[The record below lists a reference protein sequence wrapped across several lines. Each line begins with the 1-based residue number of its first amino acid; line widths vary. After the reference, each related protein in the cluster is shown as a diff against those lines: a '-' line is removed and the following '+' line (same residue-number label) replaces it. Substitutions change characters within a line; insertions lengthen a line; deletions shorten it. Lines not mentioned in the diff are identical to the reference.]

1 MNIKVAYGKVLTGI
15 SKVFNV
21 DTAKKFDT
29 RLRFHRDLN
38 LRQPKSLADKV
49 TYIELHDPSPLAPEC
64 TDKYAVRQY
73 VENKGFGE
81 ILVPLVGGPWNKI
94 EEIDFTILPDSFVF
108 KATHGCKMNYLVPEK
123 EKMNKKKCI
132 VEMSKWLKTTYGTY
146 SMEPHYLK
154 IPHRIYAE
162 KYLADADKL
171 IDYKFHCMNGIPQF
185 VLVCGNRV
193 VTEMGN
199 SVSRHIFDMNWN
211 PLMGLMDETFDKVER
226 PEHLEQMIEIARKL
240 SVDFK
245 FVRVDLYDIN
255 GRVYFGE
262 LTFSPT
268 NGVFSHYT
276 QEFLDEMGARLI
288 I

>member
-1 MNIKVAYGKVLTGI
+1 MNIKSGYGKILTGI
-15 SKVFNV
+15 SKLFGV

-29 RLRFHRDLN
+29 RLRFQRDLN
-38 LRQPKSLADKV
+38 LNQPKSLADKV
-49 TYIELHDPSPLAPEC
+49 TYLELHDPSPLAPKC

-73 VENKGFGE
+73 VEEKG
-81 ILVPLVGGPWNKI
+81 
-94 EEIDFTILPDSFVF
+94 
-108 KATHGCKMNYLVPEK
+108 KMD
-123 EKMNKKKCI
+123 KKKCFN
-132 VEMSKWLKTTYGTY
+132 EMSKWLKTTYGTY

-162 KYLADADKL
+162 EYLAYANKL

-185 VLVCGNRV
+185 VLVCCDRVTTELGN
-193 VTEMGN
+193 N
-199 SVSRHIFDMNWN
+199 VSRHILDMNWK
-211 PLMGLMDETFDKVER
+211 PLKGLDETADVVKK

-240 SVDFK
+240 SADFK

-255 GRVYFGE
+255 GKVYFGE

-276 QEFLDEMGARLI
+276 QEFLDEMGAKLVI
-288 I
+288 

>member
-1 MNIKVAYGKVLTGI
+1 MN
-15 SKVFNV
+15 
-21 DTAKKFDT
+21 
-29 RLRFHRDLN
+29 
-38 LRQPKSLADKV
+38 QPKSLADKV
-49 TYIELHDPSPLAPEC
+49 TYLELHDPSPLAPKC

-73 VENKGFGE
+73 VEEKGYE
-81 ILVPLVGGPWNKI
+81 DILVPVVGGPWSKI
-94 EEIDFTILPDSFVF
+94 EEVDFTTLPESFEF

-123 EKMNKKKCI
+123 GKMDKKKC
-132 VEMSKWLKTTYGTY
+132 VNEMSKWLKTTYGTY

-162 KYLADADKL
+162 EYLAYANKL

-185 VLVCGNRV
+185 VLVCCDRVTTELGN
-193 VTEMGN
+193 N
-199 SVSRHIFDMNWN
+199 VSRHILDMNWK
-211 PLMGLMDETFDKVER
+211 PLKGLDETADVVKK

-240 SVDFK
+240 SADFK

-255 GRVYFGE
+255 GKVYFGE

-276 QEFLDEMGARLI
+276 QEFLDEMGAKLVI
-288 I
+288 

>member
-15 SKVFNV
+15 SKIFSV
-21 DTAKKFDT
+21 DVAKKFDT

-38 LRQPKSLADKV
+38 LKYPKSLADKV

-73 VENKGFGE
+73 VKDKGLEN
-81 ILVPLVGGPWNKI
+81 ILVPLAGGPWSKI
-94 EEIDFTILPDSFVF
+94 EEI
-108 KATHGCKMNYLVPEK
+108 N
-123 EKMNKKKCI
+123 
-132 VEMSKWLKTTYGTY
+132 
-146 SMEPHYLK
+146 
-154 IPHRIYAE
+154 RIYAE
-162 KYLADADKL
+162 EYLADADKL
-171 IDYKFHCMNGIPQF
+171 IDYKFHCMNGVPQF
-185 VLVCGNRV
+185 VLVCGDRV

-199 SVSRHIFDMNWN
+199 RVSRHIFDMNWN
-211 PLMGLMDETFDKVER
+211 HLSGLTDETADMVEK
-226 PEHLEQMIEIARKL
+226 PEHFNQMIEIAREL
-240 SVDFK
+240 SADFK

-276 QEFLDEMGARLI
+276 QEFLNEMGSKLVI
-288 I
+288 

>member
-15 SKVFNV
+15 SRIFSV
-21 DTAKKFDT
+21 DAAKKFDT

-38 LRQPKSLADKV
+38 LKHPKSLADKV

-73 VENKGFGE
+73 VKDKGLE
-81 ILVPLVGGPWNKI
+81 SILVPLAGGPWSKI
-94 EEIDFTILPDSFVF
+94 EEINFKVLPDSFVF

-123 EKMNKKKCI
+123 EKLDKNKC
-132 VEMSKWLKTTYGTY
+132 VAEMSKWLKTTYGTY
-146 SMEPHYLK
+146 SMKPHYLE

-162 KYLADADKL
+162 EYLADADKL
-171 IDYKFHCMNGIPQF
+171 IDYKFHCMNGVPQF
-185 VLVCGNRV
+185 VLVCGDRV
-193 VTEMGN
+193 VTEIGN
-199 SVSRHIFDMNWN
+199 RVSRHIFDMNWN
-211 PLMGLMDETFDKVER
+211 HLSGLTDETADTVEK
-226 PEHLEQMIEIARKL
+226 PEHFNQMIEIAREL
-240 SVDFK
+240 SADFK

-276 QEFLDEMGARLI
+276 QEFLNEMGSKLVI
-288 I
+288 

>member
-1 MNIKVAYGKVLTGI
+1 MNIKSGYGKILTGI
-15 SKVFNV
+15 SKLFSV

-29 RLRFHRDLN
+29 RLRFQRDLN
-38 LRQPKSLADKV
+38 LNQPKSLADKV
-49 TYIELHDPSPLAPEC
+49 TYLELHDPSPLAPKC

-73 VENKGFGE
+73 VEEKGYE
-81 ILVPLVGGPWNKI
+81 DILVPVVGGPWSKI
-94 EEIDFTILPDSFVF
+94 EEVDFTTLPESFEF

-123 EKMNKKKCI
+123 GKMDKKKC
-132 VEMSKWLKTTYGTY
+132 VNEMSKWLKTTYGTY

-162 KYLADADKL
+162 EYLAYANKL

-185 VLVCGNRV
+185 VLVCCDRVTTELGN
-193 VTEMGN
+193 N
-199 SVSRHIFDMNWN
+199 VSRHILDMNWK
-211 PLMGLMDETFDKVER
+211 PLKGLDETADVVKK

-240 SVDFK
+240 SADFK

-255 GRVYFGE
+255 GKVYFGE

-276 QEFLDEMGARLI
+276 QEFLDEMGAKLVI
-288 I
+288 